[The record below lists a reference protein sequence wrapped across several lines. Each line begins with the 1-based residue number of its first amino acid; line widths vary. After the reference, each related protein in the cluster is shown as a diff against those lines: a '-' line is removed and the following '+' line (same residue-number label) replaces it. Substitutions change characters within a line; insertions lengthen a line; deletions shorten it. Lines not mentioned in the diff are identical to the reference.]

1 MIATTYLMKRR
12 DLRLKIEPRSKARPR
27 SFMGQVRPYMPKE
40 YKAWM
45 KDCRAQLAEQWVDEP
60 LDYIHWMGVTFYG
73 PRRGDLDNLLG
84 GLLDAGNEL
93 VWADD
98 RVSHENTT
106 TGEVCLAVYAGN
118 HRGWVVDREPNVASF
133 DPRLAVE
140 VGE

>member
-27 SFMGQVRPYMPKE
+27 SFMGQTRPYMPKE

-84 GLLDAGNEL
+84 GVMDAGSSL
-93 VWADD
+93 VWVDD
-98 RVSHENTT
+98 KVTHI
-106 TGEVCLAVYAGN
+106 
-118 HRGWVVDREPNVASF
+118 DNVHVRHVKASTK
-133 DPRLAVE
+133 DARIIIKIIWP
-140 VGE
+140 